1 MMHLKSNFL
10 LRQVASSYMAV
21 PLGSRTSE
29 ISGIIALNETA
40 AFLWEIFQ
48 KDTSIEEATQA
59 LLTEFDT
66 DEQTAR
72 AAVERMVEQFRSEG
86 LLEE

>member
-1 MMHLKSNFL
+1 MRLKSNFL
-10 LRQVASSYMAV
+10 LRKVASSYMAV
-21 PLGSRTSE
+21 PLGSRASE
-29 ISGIIALNETA
+29 MSGIIALNETA
-40 AFLWEIFQ
+40 AFLWEIFL

-72 AAVERMVEQFRSEG
+72 AAVERMVKQFRTEG
-86 LLEE
+86 LLKE